1 MFNQFFGGANNEK
14 ISKYAGWSLFL
25 LACFLA
31 VQVITGL
38 KRLGYIGKEIYPQ
51 RTIAVSGEG
60 EVFAIPD
67 IASFS
72 FSVVENGKTVAEAQ
86 EKADKK
92 IEKALSTLKA
102 KGIEE
107 KDIKTTNYNFYP
119 QYEWEQIVCSELSYP
134 NCPPGKNVLNGYEV
148 NQTITV
154 KVRDT
159 DKAGD
164 LVTRVGAIGAS
175 NVSGVEFTIDDRE
188 KYVAEA
194 REEAIKKAKENA
206 KKLAD
211 DLGVRLGKMLYFNE
225 NGDYPRPYYAEGL
238 GGGGMGGDM
247 RASVMPLKAD
257 LPVGESRI
265 VVNITITYEIK

>member
-1 MFNQFFGGANNEK
+1 MFNQIFGGVNNEK
-14 ISKYAGWSLFL
+14 IAKYSAWSLFL

-31 VQVITGL
+31 VQVVTGL
-38 KRLGYIGKEIYPQ
+38 KRLNYIGKEIYPQ

-60 EVFAIPD
+60 EAFAIPD

-72 FSVVENGKTVAEAQ
+72 FSVQESGKTVAEAQ

-92 IEKALSTLKA
+92 IKKALVALRD
-102 KGIEE
+102 KGIED

-119 QYEWEQIVCSELSYP
+119 KYRWDQKPCLEINYP
-134 NCPPGKNVLNGYEV
+134 NCPQGNNVLDGYEV
-148 NQTITV
+148 NQTIIV

-175 NVSGVEFTIDDRE
+175 NVSGVEFTVDDRE
-188 KYVAEA
+188 KYVTMA
-194 REEAIKKAKENA
+194 REEAIAKAKENA

-225 NGDYPRPYYAEGL
+225 NGGYPSPYYASEM
-238 GGGGMGGDM
+238 GGGMGGDM
-247 RASVMPLKAD
+247 RSLPAMPLKAD
-257 LPVGESRI
+257 LPMGESRI
-265 VVNITITYEIK
+265 VSNVSLTYEIK